1 MNLYVIVI
9 KLKESKPERMRFLN
23 KDIIRFITVTGV
35 LFCLLWLIGL
45 GWTVKEYYAVKP
57 EKIPQKTT
65 VTSKVESKKG
75 LTIVALGDSLT
86 RGTGDETG
94 KGYVGDLIDEIKTKT
109 KRQVQLTNL
118 GINGQRS
125 DQLRQ
130 QVRQSEVQRQIQ
142 KADMVLVT
150 IGGNDLF
157 RGGQGLEDFQTED
170 IPVIEKKYLDNL
182 KFVFQ
187 QIRQVNSNAT
197 VFFIGLYN
205 PFIDLNQ
212 GKDIS
217 KLIRHWNYDSA
228 EISAEFPKI
237 VFVPTFDLFE
247 LKVNDYLYSDKFHP
261 NTKGYRLIAERVASL
276 LTW

>member
-1 MNLYVIVI
+1 MIHL
-9 KLKESKPERMRFLN
+9 
-23 KDIIRFITVTGV
+23 VTLISV
-35 LFCLLWLIGL
+35 LFCLLWLLGL
-45 GWTVKEYYAVKP
+45 GWAVENYFAGKP
-57 EKIPQKTT
+57 EQPLESKK
-65 VTSKVESKKG
+65 VTSSVENKKG

-94 KGYVGDLIDEIKTKT
+94 KGYVGDLVDEIKQKT
-109 KRQVQLTNL
+109 KRSVQLTNL

-125 DQLRQ
+125 DQLRV
-130 QVRQSEVQRQIQ
+130 QVGQPEVGRQLQ
-142 KADMVLVT
+142 KADIILVT

-157 RGGQGLEDFQTED
+157 RGGQGLEDYQTD
-170 IPVIEKKYLDNL
+170 NIAAVEKKYLDNL
-182 KFVFQ
+182 NYIFQ
-187 QIRQVNSNAT
+187 QIRKDNSKAN

-205 PFIDLNQ
+205 PFIDLDQ
-212 GKDIS
+212 GKEMS
-217 KLIRHWNYDSA
+217 KVIRHWNYDSA
-228 EISAEFPKI
+228 EVSAAFPKI

>member
-1 MNLYVIVI
+1 MFFMNKNVIR
-9 KLKESKPERMRFLN
+9 S
-23 KDIIRFITVTGV
+23 ITAIAI

-45 GWTVKEYYAVKP
+45 GTAVGDYYAGKSEKGPETNTTVSNKP
-57 EKIPQKTT
+57 ENK
-65 VTSKVESKKG
+65 EG
-75 LTIVALGDSLT
+75 LTILALGDSLT

-94 KGYVGDLIDEIKTKT
+94 KGYVGVLIDEIKGKT
-109 KRQVQLTNL
+109 KHQVQLTNL
-118 GINGQRS
+118 GINGQTS
-125 DQLRQ
+125 GQLRKQVQ
-130 QVRQSEVQRQIQ
+130 QTEVGRQIQ

-157 RGGQGLEDFQTED
+157 RGGQGLTDFKSED
-170 IPVIEKKYLDNL
+170 ITAIEKKYLENL
-182 KFVFQ
+182 KFVFE
-187 QIRQVNSNAT
+187 QIRKNNSNAN

-205 PFIDLNQ
+205 PFIDLDQ
-212 GKDIS
+212 GKEMS
-217 KLIRHWNYDSA
+217 KVVRHWNYDSA
-228 EISAEFPKI
+228 EVSSAYPKI

>member
-1 MNLYVIVI
+1 MNKNV
-9 KLKESKPERMRFLN
+9 
-23 KDIIRFITVTGV
+23 IRFITVISV

-45 GWTVKEYYAVKP
+45 GFAVGGYYAGKP
-57 EKIPQKTT
+57 EKISETST
-65 VTSKVESKKG
+65 VSKKEENKKG
-75 LTIVALGDSLT
+75 LTILALGDSLT

-94 KGYVGDLIDEIKTKT
+94 KGYVGVLLDEIKEKT
-109 KRQVQLTNL
+109 KRPVQLTNL

-125 DQLRQ
+125 DQLKKQ
-130 QVRQSEVQRQIQ
+130 IGQKEVQRQIQ

-157 RGGQGLEDFQTED
+157 RGGQGIVDFQAGNIAT
-170 IPVIEKKYLDNL
+170 IEKKYLDNL
-182 KFVFQ
+182 KFIFE
-187 QIRQVNSNAT
+187 QIRKSNSKAN

-205 PFIDLNQ
+205 PFIELDQ
-212 GKDIS
+212 GKEMS
-217 KLIRHWNYDSA
+217 KVVRHWNYDSA
-228 EISAEFPKI
+228 EVSAAFPKI

-261 NTKGYRLIAERVASL
+261 NSKGYRLIAERVASL

>member
-1 MNLYVIVI
+1 
-9 KLKESKPERMRFLN
+9 LN
-23 KDIIRFITVTGV
+23 KNVIRSITVIAV

-45 GWTVKEYYAVKP
+45 SWAVGEYYAGKP
-57 EKIPQKTT
+57 EKVPEPTT
-65 VTSKVESKKG
+65 VNKKVENKKG

-86 RGTGDETG
+86 RGTGDESG
-94 KGYVGDLIDEIKTKT
+94 KGYVGVLTDEIKEKT
-109 KRQVQLTNL
+109 KRPVQLTNL

-125 DQLRQ
+125 DQLRV
-130 QVRQSEVQRQIQ
+130 QVQEKEVGRQIQ

-157 RGGQGLEDFQTED
+157 RGGQGLADLKAED
-170 IPVIEKKYLDNL
+170 IAAIEKKYLDNL
-182 KFVFQ
+182 NFIFE
-187 QIRQVNSNAT
+187 QIRKNNSEAN

-205 PFIDLNQ
+205 PFIELDQ
-212 GKDIS
+212 GKEMS
-217 KLIRHWNYDSA
+217 KVIRHWNYDSA
-228 EISAEFPKI
+228 EVSAVYPKI

-261 NTKGYRLIAERVASL
+261 NSKGYRLIAERVASL

>member
-1 MNLYVIVI
+1 MN
-9 KLKESKPERMRFLN
+9 KN
-23 KDIIRFITVTGV
+23 IIRSITVISV
-35 LFCLLWLIGL
+35 FFCLLWLIGL
-45 GWTVKEYYAVKP
+45 GWVAYEYYAGKP
-57 EKIPQKTT
+57 EKGPQSTT
-65 VTSKVESKKG
+65 VSQKSEIKKG

-86 RGTGDETG
+86 RGSGDESG
-94 KGYVGDLIDEIKTKT
+94 KGYVGVLIDEIKEKSNGP
-109 KRQVQLTNL
+109 VQLTNL

-130 QVRQSEVQRQIQ
+130 QVQQTEIRRQIQ

-157 RGGQGLEDFQTED
+157 QGGQGLMDFQAGD
-170 IPVIEKKYLDNL
+170 ISVIEKKYLENL
-182 KFVFQ
+182 KVIFQ
-187 QIRQVNSNAT
+187 EIRQSNRDAN

-205 PFIDLNQ
+205 PFIDLDQ
-212 GKDIS
+212 GKDMS
-217 KLIRHWNYDSA
+217 KIVRHWNYESA
-228 EISAEFPKI
+228 EVSGAFPKI

-261 NTKGYRLIAERVASL
+261 NTEGYRLIAKRVASL

>member
-1 MNLYVIVI
+1 MNKNVIR
-9 KLKESKPERMRFLN
+9 S
-23 KDIIRFITVTGV
+23 ITVISV

-45 GWTVKEYYAVKP
+45 GFAVGEYYAGKP
-57 EKIPQKTT
+57 EKVPETST
-65 VTSKVESKKG
+65 VSKVENKKG
-75 LTIVALGDSLT
+75 LTILALGDSLT

-94 KGYVGDLIDEIKTKT
+94 KGYVGVLMDEIKEKT
-109 KRQVQLTNL
+109 KRPVQLTNL

-125 DQLRQ
+125 DQLRKQ
-130 QVRQSEVQRQIQ
+130 IGEKEVQRQIQ

-157 RGGQGLEDFQTED
+157 RGGQGLVDFQAGN
-170 IPVIEKKYLDNL
+170 IAAIEKKYLDNL
-182 KFVFQ
+182 KFIFE
-187 QIRQVNSNAT
+187 QIRKSNSKAN

-205 PFIDLNQ
+205 PFIELNQ
-212 GKDIS
+212 GKEMS
-217 KLIRHWNYDSA
+217 KVVRHWNYDSA
-228 EISAEFPKI
+228 EVSAAFPKI

-261 NTKGYRLIAERVASL
+261 NSKGYRLIAERVASL